1 MIYTMDLK
9 LAFKKADK
17 KQFEALRDAITPFF
31 EKAVNINEG
40 LENEEVSFIEVRE
53 CHHDD
58 PSRTVQDKILARDE
72 VGRGKVI

>member
-1 MIYTMDLK
+1 MIYTIDLK
-9 LAFKKADK
+9 IAYKKLDK

-40 LENEEVSFIEVRE
+40 LGNEEVSFIEVRE

-58 PSRTVQDKILARDE
+58 PTRTIQDIILARWE